1 MRSTEVFARGL
12 VLAVLGAV
20 VAVPSVQAVMLQCLP
35 CAAPDGGNGDEPA
48 A

>member
-12 VLAVLGAV
+12 VLAVLG
-20 VAVPSVQAVMLQCLP
+20 AVPSVQAVMLQCLP